1 MSADN
6 GVYILVTNRGRGK
19 REYRVRELSY
29 SGEAESIIPEPHST
43 DIQAVD
49 VDAMI
54 SLFAKCKVFTDQ
66 RIAEG
71 YAMRMVDEI
80 EARGSICEYGVKL
93 LNCST
98 VRFPKW
104 VRVKPGV
111 DEWQE
116 INNVPD
122 RLLHRTGFI

>member
-6 GVYILVTNRGRGK
+6 GVYILMTNRGRGK
-19 REYRVRELSY
+19 REYRVRELQC
-29 SGEAESIIPEPHST
+29 GGGADSIVPNPLS
-43 DIQAVD
+43 DAPQQVN

-54 SLFAKCKVFTDQ
+54 SLFGKAKVFTDQ
-66 RIAEG
+66 NIARG

-80 EARGSICEYGVKL
+80 EEKGGICEYGVRL
-93 LNCST
+93 LHCAT

-104 VRVKPGV
+104 IRVKPGV
-111 DEWQE
+111 DEWQD
-116 INNVPD
+116 INDVPD